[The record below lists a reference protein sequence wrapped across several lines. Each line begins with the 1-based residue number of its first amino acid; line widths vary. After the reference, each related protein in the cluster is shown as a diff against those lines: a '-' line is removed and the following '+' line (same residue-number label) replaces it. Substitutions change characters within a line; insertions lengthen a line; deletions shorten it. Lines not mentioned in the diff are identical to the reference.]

1 MLTHR
6 FRTILGD
13 IPADWDAKPLRSLIS
28 EHFAGDWGDDEG
40 EQAVAVMR
48 STNFTNDGQLD
59 FSDVATRYF
68 PKDKAE
74 QFGLRQGTCWSSAQ
88 VVDRSSPLVA
98 LVSSNETCQD
108 RPSRTLCKFC
118 GLIRE
123 KVDASF
129 LGWALF
135 ELQRTGIVERVQQ
148 QSTQM
153 RNLNWRDYQR
163 LMLPWP
169 ELDEQRRIAAAL
181 KLADDAI
188 QKTRTELDAARDLK
202 LSLEAGL
209 LTGRIDPQER
219 PKAQTKAGDLPQGW
233 SVSPLKNLAEIGSGI
248 TLNQDRAA
256 KENACRYLTVAH
268 VQRGAISNEDPRY
281 LELSDQER
289 KHRLLETGD
298 VLVVEGHA
306 SSMEIGRAALFED
319 QGQPTTFQNHLFR
332 VRADRDQVLP
342 KFLLHV
348 LNSERVQR
356 HWNAVCN
363 TSSGL
368 NTINR
373 RNLRNVLIQY
383 PDTTEQQSI
392 IDALNAAERNV
403 TQILAKGKALEEV
416 KRSCCKTC
424 SPARSEFQREPF
436 MPEAMEGPVPYT
448 VRTLFNEETT
458 VEREIIEHLKA
469 AKLGWTWRSRD
480 YLKAYRP
487 DEREV
492 LLLPLLREK
501 LKALNPAVLT
511 SDARVDAIITKL
523 RGCRDNQQWLAWL
536 KDGVNYKFDAA
547 ENAQDVRLIDYE
559 DIDANDWWV
568 TNQFSIDGKSTRR
581 PDIVLLI
588 NGIPIVVIEAKTA
601 SRSKPDWREGAKQLG
616 MYAEE
621 IDQLFY
627 TNAYGVGVNETRMMY
642 GVPGRRLQFWLQWRD
657 PWPHEIDEFDEM
669 KVSLYGLFDRGNL
682 LDFIRHFIVFVT
694 KDGKTEKVVVR
705 YQQYLAVKDI
715 LNRATDLTL
724 PAEKRRGLIW
734 HTQGS
739 GKTLTMIYAARSLWE
754 DPKLQQPT
762 VILLVDR
769 EQLGDQMDRELNSTG
784 TDNVHVA
791 ASKRDLEE
799 KLSGDYRG
807 VILTTVHLFEGMPK
821 HVTKQRPNVI
831 VMADEAHRTQER
843 ELGTYMRSAL
853 EALRCSA
860 LPAPR
865 SRTTTTTPPRPGAT

>member
-13 IPADWDAKPLRSLIS
+13 IPADWDAKPLRNLIA

-74 QFGLRQGTCWSSAQ
+74 QFGLRQGDLLVERSGGGPEQPVGRIGFIERDMPGSTVSNFVQ
-88 VVDRSSPLVA
+88 VL
-98 LVSSNETCQD
+98 
-108 RPSRTLCKFC
+108 RPDSQ
-118 GLIRE
+118 

-169 ELDEQRRIAAAL
+169 EIDEQRRIAAAL

-188 QKTRTELDAARDLK
+188 QKARAELDAARDLK
-202 LSLEAGL
+202 RSMEAGL

-219 PKAQTKAGDLPQGW
+219 PKAETQAGELPQGW
-233 SVSPLKNLAEIGSGI
+233 SVSPLKTLAEIGSGI
-248 TLNQDRAA
+248 TLNQDRAP

-268 VQRGAISNEDPRY
+268 VQRGAISNDDPRY
-281 LELSDQER
+281 LELSDEER

-298 VLVVEGHA
+298 ILVVEGHA

-373 RNLRNVLIQY
+373 RNLRNVLVQY

-403 TQILAKGKALEEV
+403 AQISAKGKALEEV
-416 KRSCCKTC
+416 KRS
-424 SPARSEFQREPF
+424 
-436 MPEAMEGPVPYT
+436 
-448 VRTLFNEETT
+448 
-458 VEREIIEHLKA
+458 
-469 AKLGWTWRSRD
+469 
-480 YLKAYRP
+480 
-487 DEREV
+487 
-492 LLLPLLREK
+492 LLQNLL
-501 LKALNPAVLT
+501 T
-511 SDARVDAIITKL
+511 
-523 RGCRDNQQWLAWL
+523 
-536 KDGVNYKFDAA
+536 
-547 ENAQDVRLIDYE
+547 
-559 DIDANDWWV
+559 
-568 TNQFSIDGKSTRR
+568 GKIR
-581 PDIVLLI
+581 
-588 NGIPIVVIEAKTA
+588 IP
-601 SRSKPDWREGAKQLG
+601 EGAIH
-616 MYAEE
+616 A
-621 IDQLFY
+621 
-627 TNAYGVGVNETRMMY
+627 
-642 GVPGRRLQFWLQWRD
+642 
-657 PWPHEIDEFDEM
+657 
-669 KVSLYGLFDRGNL
+669 
-682 LDFIRHFIVFVT
+682 
-694 KDGKTEKVVVR
+694 
-705 YQQYLAVKDI
+705 
-715 LNRATDLTL
+715 
-724 PAEKRRGLIW
+724 
-734 HTQGS
+734 
-739 GKTLTMIYAARSLWE
+739 
-754 DPKLQQPT
+754 
-762 VILLVDR
+762 
-769 EQLGDQMDRELNSTG
+769 
-784 TDNVHVA
+784 
-791 ASKRDLEE
+791 
-799 KLSGDYRG
+799 
-807 VILTTVHLFEGMPK
+807 
-821 HVTKQRPNVI
+821 
-831 VMADEAHRTQER
+831 
-843 ELGTYMRSAL
+843 
-853 EALRCSA
+853 
-860 LPAPR
+860 
-865 SRTTTTTPPRPGAT
+865 